1 MPDGHIGSGSGDVL
15 LTDGA
20 AGAPAAGAPAAG
32 GSAGASAAGASAAGA
47 SAAGAPAAGA
57 LADVAC
63 SRSALSEA
71 RYSGVIR
78 TVTTR
83 PLEASDGWVQ
93 RSASGSEL
101 ADAVGS
107 AARPSESA
115 SGQTGSLERSVGS
128 ASPAVGSPGVV
139 TSKRSPTATTC

>member
-1 MPDGHIGSGSGDVL
+1 MLDGHIGSGSGDVV

-20 AGAPAAGAPAAG
+20 AGAPAAGAP
-32 GSAGASAAGASAAGA
+32 
-47 SAAGAPAAGA
+47 
-57 LADVAC
+57 ADVAC

-93 RSASGSEL
+93 RSTSGSEL
-101 ADAVGS
+101 AAAVGS